1 LQEGNITLNTSAIIK
16 ELSLRLQ
23 KPQNETKALL
33 DTTLDVLKKNLGK
46 NRGFILQNFGSFN
59 IKKRERRKG
68 FNPLKNSYIILPPK
82 MVLVFK
88 PSSALKEKVK
98 SRRVE

>member
-1 LQEGNITLNTSAIIK
+1 MNTSAIIK

-33 DTTLDVLKKNLGK
+33 DTALDVFKKNLGK

-68 FNPLKNSYIILPPK
+68 FNPRDNSYIILPPK

-98 SRRVE
+98 NRRVE